1 MVRQPIYKIF
11 IERSGWLVVI
21 NKMNDHHVSSSSSV
35 QLQHL
40 RQFPVL
46 TFKMTNDFLA
56 TELDCIVEVWRSAL
70 QMLSVVLLLSSLTSY
85 ISRLYFSSVGLLL
98 FLSSRARY
106 CGIF

>member
-21 NKMNDHHVSSSSSV
+21 NKMNDHHVPSSSSV

-56 TELDCIVEVWRSAL
+56 TELDWICPPDVKRGAV
-70 QMLSVVLLLSSLTSY
+70 TFFT
-85 ISRLYFSSVGLLL
+85 YFVY
-98 FLSSRARY
+98 F
-106 CGIF
+106 